1 MSLAKEAAGRKKLS
15 VMGIAM
21 ITGIDRGGVENQA
34 IPKPILANCEHANRF
49 PLINAVTR
57 NDVKSSQIIPLT
69 CKRKQ
74 LGPRATNT
82 GCGNRRPTFWRLS
95 QSVRVDESSSY
106 KGVRQ
111 VRNRVEGRRVLPLDP
126 TCSDFFCNGLRKG
139 PLHVPS
145 ASGAVAETLGSERS
159 PEESGCEADAGAGA
173 DPEP

>member
-1 MSLAKEAAGRKKLS
+1 MSLAKEAAGRKQFS

-34 IPKPILANCEHANRF
+34 IPKPILANCEHANCF
-49 PLINAVTR
+49 PLINALTR
-57 NDVKSSQIIPLT
+57 NDLKSSQIIPLMR
-69 CKRKQ
+69 KRKQ

-126 TCSDFFCNGLRKG
+126 TCNDFFVMG
-139 PLHVPS
+139 
-145 ASGAVAETLGSERS
+145 SGR
-159 PEESGCEADAGAGA
+159 DATCTK
-173 DPEP
+173 